1 MATGKRGKGYHPDR
15 RKPTART
22 HLFAGKMALKAGAIS
37 LFSRR
42 INAGDLAGGPD
53 SVSSCDSGPQMQP

>member
-42 INAGDLAGGPD
+42 INAGDLAGGSD
-53 SVSSCDSGPQMQP
+53 CQQL